1 MKVGWRRVAIGEI
14 AEVKG
19 GKRVP
24 KGSKLQDE
32 QTAHPYISVADFTD
46 SGSVSTENMRY
57 LSSDVFRLIKNY
69 TISADDLYISIAGT
83 IGKCGIIPP
92 SLDGANL
99 TENACKLVFRPGI
112 CKEFVYYFTQSESF
126 ISQALS
132 STRTAA
138 QPKLALE
145 RLKGIRLDVPP
156 LPEQQR
162 IVAILDEAFAAIATA
177 KANAEKNLQN
187 ARAVFE
193 RHLESTFSTGGK
205 GWRES
210 SVSELAEHS
219 LGKMLDKVKN
229 RGTMKPYLRNINVRW
244 FTFDLSDLLEMPFL
258 ESETSRYSVRKGDVV
273 ICEGGYPGRAAIWM
287 ADEPIHFQKAL
298 HRVRFTEAEH
308 RSWFLYYIYSQERSG
323 ALRRHFTGTGIQH
336 FTGEA
341 LAKLQVPVPPK
352 SDVQRLV
359 ATFESLQ
366 SETLRL
372 ESIYRRKLAA
382 LDELKKSLL
391 HRAFNG
397 DL

>member
-1 MKVGWRRVAIGEI
+1 MKPGWSNRKLIDVATLQRGFDLPSQDRI
-14 AEVKG
+14 AGAFPLVSSSGIIDTHATKA
-19 GKRVP
+19 V
-24 KGSKLQDE
+24 
-32 QTAHPYISVADFTD
+32 TAPGVVTGR
-46 SGSVSTENMRY
+46 SGSIGN
-57 LSSDVFRLIKNY
+57 VFYIE
-69 TISADDLYISIAGT
+69 DDFWPLNTTLYVKDFHGND
-83 IGKCGIIPP
+83 P
-92 SLDGANL
+92 
-99 TENACKLVFRPGI
+99 R
-112 CKEFVYYFTQSESF
+112 FVYHLLMHFDLRQFASGTGVPTLNRNSVHE
-126 ISQALS
+126 
-132 STRTAA
+132 
-138 QPKLALE
+138 E
-145 RLKGIRLDVPP
+145 MVMVPP

-193 RHLESTFSTGGK
+193 RHLETTFSRAGAD
-205 GWRES
+205 WRLS

-229 RGTMKPYLRNINVRW
+229 RGSMKPYLRNINVRW

-298 HRVRFTEAEH
+298 HRVRFREPEY
-308 RSWFLYYIYSQERSG
+308 RSWFLYYLYSQERSG

-352 SDVQRLV
+352 AHVQRLE
-359 ATFESLQ
+359 ATFEALQ

-372 ESIYRRKLAA
+372 ESLYRRKLAA
-382 LDELKKSLL
+382 LDELKKCLL

-397 DL
+397 GL